1 MITIEFFGVPR
12 LRAGTSSVQLDAVT
26 LASALGG
33 LGRICPAL
41 LGTVL
46 TGESVHSAYC
56 VCLNGERFLTDP
68 ATPLEDG
75 DVLLVMSA
83 DVGG

>member
-1 MITIEFFGVPR
+1 MITVEFFGVPR
-12 LRAGTSSVQLDAVT
+12 LRAGTGSVQLDAVS
-26 LASALGG
+26 LATALRG
-33 LGRICPAL
+33 LGRVCPGLA
-41 LGTVL
+41 GTVL
-46 TGESVHSAYC
+46 AGESVHPAYC

-68 ATPLEDG
+68 ATLLADG